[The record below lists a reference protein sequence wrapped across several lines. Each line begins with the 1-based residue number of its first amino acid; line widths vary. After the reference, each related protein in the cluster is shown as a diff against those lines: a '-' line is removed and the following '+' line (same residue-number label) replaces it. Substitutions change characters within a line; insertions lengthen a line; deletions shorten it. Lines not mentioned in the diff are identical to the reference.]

1 MFGDSLSGGEDLPQ
15 QASEDQTRA
24 FIGSL
29 EERDTALVAVHRLE
43 AAAATA
49 GPGRED
55 AWLQQVV
62 ADLRTL
68 EDVFLADREEA
79 QRPDSLLSMI
89 ARDYPR
95 RFSSRIRQLTEQREG
110 IIDSMTTL
118 LAQLESVG
126 TVIDVDDLRQRLGGL
141 LQAIRDRWARE
152 TDLVYEAI
160 RLDLGRGSEG

>member
-1 MFGDSLSGGEDLPQ
+1 MSEGELLPDK
-15 QASEDQTRA
+15 ASEDQTRA

-29 EERDTALVAVHRLE
+29 EERDTALAAVHRLE

-55 AWLQQVV
+55 AWLQQVI
-62 ADLRTL
+62 ADLRTV
-68 EDVFLADREEA
+68 EDVFLSEREEA

-95 RFSSRIRQLTEQREG
+95 RFSSRIRQLAEQHEA
-110 IIDSMTTL
+110 IITSTTTL
-118 LAQLESVG
+118 RAQLESTG
-126 TVIDVDDLRQRLGGL
+126 AVIGVEDLRQRLGGL
-141 LQAIRDRWARE
+141 LLLVRDRWARE

-160 RLDLGRGSEG
+160 RLDLGRGSEGPESA